1 MDLAID
7 VRLAAKSTTL
17 NLDSMSFVFIASK
30 PFEGEAVID
39 RFCRPGI
46 QNQIGQALLIQ
57 KGEADRPGDSG

>member
-30 PFEGEAVID
+30 VGK
-39 RFCRPGI
+39 
-46 QNQIGQALLIQ
+46 GQAEGQPLPVVAVGLIPHIYRR
-57 KGEADRPGDSG
+57 ASFTHRATP